1 MRHRGFSETAIRGA
15 LLAENAEKCIPPLA
29 EAEVASVARSIARY
43 EPQPKATWPEALASE
58 AFQGL
63 AGEFVALVEPHSEA
77 DPAGLLVQFLVGV
90 GNTTG
95 ARPHFTVESDI
106 HHTNLFAVLV
116 GATAKGRKGSSW
128 GHVRRVLATVSPEWA
143 GARIQSGLSSG
154 EGLIWAV
161 RDPIE
166 KLERVKD
173 KGQPKDFELVTVD
186 QGVEDKR
193 LLVLETELAST
204 FQVLKRDGNNLSAI
218 MRQAW
223 DSGDLRT
230 LTKNNPAVATGA
242 HISVIGHITAEE
254 VKRHLDRTEIANGF
268 ANRFLWVCVKRS
280 KCLPEGGQIQS
291 VDFASFSERLNNA
304 LSLSARP
311 SAVARDSEGRKIW
324 AEVYPELSEGSP
336 GLLGAVTSRAE
347 AQVMRLSIVYAL
359 LDCSQ
364 VVRKEHLRA
373 ALAVWDY
380 CLASCRFL
388 FGTALGDPVTDDLCV
403 MLRRRP
409 EGMSRTEIRD
419 AFGRHRRR
427 EEIDRSL
434 SKLSELG
441 LARSVSEATDGRSK
455 ERWFPVQ
462 ATEATKA
469 TKG

>member
-1 MRHRGFSETAIRGA
+1 
-15 LLAENAEKCIPPLA
+15 
-29 EAEVASVARSIARY
+29 
-43 EPQPKATWPEALASE
+43 
-58 AFQGL
+58 
-63 AGEFVALVEPHSEA
+63 
-77 DPAGLLVQFLVGV
+77 
-90 GNTTG
+90 
-95 ARPHFTVESDI
+95 
-106 HHTNLFAVLV
+106 
-116 GATAKGRKGSSW
+116 
-128 GHVRRVLATVSPEWA
+128 
-143 GARIQSGLSSG
+143 
-154 EGLIWAV
+154 
-161 RDPIE
+161 
-166 KLERVKD
+166 
-173 KGQPKDFELVTVD
+173 
-186 QGVEDKR
+186 
-193 LLVLETELAST
+193 
-204 FQVLKRDGNNLSAI
+204 
-218 MRQAW
+218 
-223 DSGDLRT
+223 
-230 LTKNNPAVATGA
+230 
-242 HISVIGHITAEE
+242 
-254 VKRHLDRTEIANGF
+254 
-268 ANRFLWVCVKRS
+268 
-280 KCLPEGGQIQS
+280 

-455 ERWFPVQ
+455 ERWFPVP

>member
-1 MRHRGFSETAIRGA
+1 
-15 LLAENAEKCIPPLA
+15 
-29 EAEVASVARSIARY
+29 
-43 EPQPKATWPEALASE
+43 
-58 AFQGL
+58 
-63 AGEFVALVEPHSEA
+63 
-77 DPAGLLVQFLVGV
+77 
-90 GNTTG
+90 
-95 ARPHFTVESDI
+95 
-106 HHTNLFAVLV
+106 
-116 GATAKGRKGSSW
+116 
-128 GHVRRVLATVSPEWA
+128 LATVSPEWA

-455 ERWFPVQ
+455 ERWFPVP